1 MKPMSK
7 KNSAQITG
15 TGSAAPKKVLTNL
28 DLEKMVDTSDEWI
41 TERTGI
47 KERRIADDGT
57 AASDLSL
64 EASQKAME
72 EAKITADEIDL
83 ILVGTVTPDF
93 LLPSTACILQDR
105 LGAKRAGVMDI
116 VAACSGF
123 IYGLSIAQAFI
134 TSEKYKTILVI
145 GVEVLSKITDWTD
158 RDTCVLFGD
167 GAGAAVVQATNSEKG
182 IVSTYLSGDGSLANL
197 LNIPVG
203 GSRTPLTTENIQQS
217 SHFIQMKGSEV
228 FKSAVRSM
236 GDAAQKVIDMG
247 GISQQDVDL
256 LIPHQANIRIIEA
269 TARRIKLPMDKVYVN
284 IDRYGNTSAASVP
297 IALDEARK
305 NGTIKDGS
313 KVVLV
318 AFGAGFTWGSA
329 LIRF

>member
-1 MKPMSK
+1 MSK
-7 KNSAQITG
+7 KVSAQITG
-15 TGSAAPKKVLTNL
+15 TGSAAPRRILTNL

-47 KERRIADDGT
+47 KERRIAEDGT
-57 AASDLSL
+57 AASDLAL
-64 EASQKAME
+64 EASRKAMQ
-72 EAKITADEIDL
+72 EANITPEEIDL
-83 ILVGTVTPDF
+83 ILLGTVTPDF
-93 LLPSTACILQDR
+93 LLPSTACILQDK
-105 LGAKRAGVMDI
+105 LGAKNAGIMDI

-134 TSEKYKTILVI
+134 TSGKYKSILVI

-167 GAGAAVVQATNSEKG
+167 GAGAAVVQATNSDRG
-182 IVSTYLSGDGSLANL
+182 IVSTYLSGDGSLASL
-197 LNIPVG
+197 LHIPVG
-203 GSRTPLTTENIQQS
+203 GSKTPLTPENIHQKY
-217 SHFIQMKGSEV
+217 HFIQMKGSEV

-236 GDAAQKVIDMG
+236 GNAAQKVIDMG
-247 GISQQDVDL
+247 GISSEDVDL

-269 TARRIKLPMDKVYVN
+269 TAKRIKLPMHKVYVN
-284 IDRYGNTSAASVP
+284 IHRYGNTSAASIP

-305 NGTIKDGS
+305 NGKIKDGS
-313 KVVLV
+313 RVVLV

-329 LIRF
+329 LIKF